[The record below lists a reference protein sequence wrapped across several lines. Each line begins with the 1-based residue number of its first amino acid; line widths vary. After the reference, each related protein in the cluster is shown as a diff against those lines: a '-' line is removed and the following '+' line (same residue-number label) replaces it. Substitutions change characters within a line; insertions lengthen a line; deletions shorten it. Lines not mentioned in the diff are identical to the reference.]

1 MNTLLMNNGPKLGES
16 WAKVGGKAVEEK
28 PVFHSDSASIDIVL
42 SEIVGISEVSL
53 LTREPDERHF
63 FVIRTQHLDHGIS
76 VDSHQVIYPTKFEAE
91 AVKAALHG
99 KIIDTR
105 EKDVWW
111 VGYQRIDVDA
121 LNALEAKY
129 RDEEDGEHE

>member
-1 MNTLLMNNGPKLGES
+1 M
-16 WAKVGGKAVEEK
+16 EEK

-42 SEIVGISEVSL
+42 SEIVEMSEVSP

-63 FVIRTQHLDHGIS
+63 FVIHTQHLDHGITM
-76 VDSHQVIYPTKFEAE
+76 DSHQVIYPTKFEAE

-99 KIIDTR
+99 RIIDTR

-111 VGYQRIDVDA
+111 VGYRRVDMKA
-121 LNALEAKY
+121 LNRLEAKY
-129 RDEEDGEHE
+129 RDE